1 MTELQQAFPEVHS
14 KLMRQADAE
23 KLFESFMKMMGTSK
37 LHFSG
42 EIDTKLKELYQD
54 GKKYGF
60 K

>member
-1 MTELQQAFPEVHS
+1 MTTLEKQYPEVHS
-14 KLMRQADAE
+14 KLTRQADAE

-54 GKKYGF
+54 GKRYGF
-60 K
+60 E

>member
-1 MTELQQAFPEVHS
+1 MTTLEKQYPDVHS
-14 KLMRQADAE
+14 KLTKQADAE
-23 KLFESFMKMMGTSK
+23 KLFQRYMKLMGTSS

-60 K
+60 

>member
-1 MTELQQAFPEVHS
+1 MTTLEKQYPEVHS
-14 KLMRQADAE
+14 KLTRQADAE

-60 K
+60 E